1 MSLLD
6 FFPKEGFVFI
16 MFAAIFVSEP
26 KDLKGLGVCVEG
38 FCSRWLGDRR
48 LNFVQYQINRSFATL
63 IFHSLLPIFYSCISL
78 KGDLRWEALQY
89 ATLPFLFTFGYV
101 LTFIMELA
109 ISPVDRQIQRLKM
122 VGESYYEL
130 LTKINSEMTSG
141 NKFESDSGNIIVSSS
156 FIVKLSPYSMQIIRK
171 LDAQLNVLR
180 VSEVPSTERGA
191 EPETNM
197 TIEVTGI
204 MTTHG
209 QSRFNIFVRASEMD
223 NLVNF
228 LGDDVQIDTQNFEIN
243 TVWDR
248 FRAEA
253 EKVVVQN
260 LPLEKRECDKE
271 LEMCFAC
278 DMKAPD
284 IRLASCVCS
293 AMWCFS
299 CIVRV
304 FASHQD
310 AKRIPKSLWL
320 SGKALCPHC
329 TKEYDILDI
338 RYFIGET
345 YE

>member
-38 FCSRWLGDRR
+38 FCSRWLGDKR

-63 IFHSLLPIFYSCISL
+63 L
-78 KGDLRWEALQY
+78 KGDKRWEALQY
-89 ATLPFLFTFGYV
+89 AVLPFLFTFGYV

-109 ISPVDRQIQRLKM
+109 ISPLDRQIQRLKM

-141 NKFESDSGNIIVSSS
+141 NKFESDSGNIIVSTS
-156 FIVKLSPYSMQIIRK
+156 FIVKLNPYSMEIIRK

-197 TIEVTGI
+197 TIEVTGH

-209 QSRFNIFVRASEMD
+209 QSRFNIFVKASEMD
-223 NLVNF
+223 HLVNF

-253 EKVVVQN
+253 EKVVLRNV
-260 LPLEKRECDKE
+260 PLEKRECDNE

-278 DMKAPD
+278 DMQAPD
-284 IRLASCVCS
+284 IRLASCVCA

-304 FASHQD
+304 FASH
-310 AKRIPKSLWL
+310 P
-320 SGKALCPHC
+320 GC
-329 TKEYDILDI
+329 KENSKIAVA
-338 RYFIGET
+338 
-345 YE
+345 